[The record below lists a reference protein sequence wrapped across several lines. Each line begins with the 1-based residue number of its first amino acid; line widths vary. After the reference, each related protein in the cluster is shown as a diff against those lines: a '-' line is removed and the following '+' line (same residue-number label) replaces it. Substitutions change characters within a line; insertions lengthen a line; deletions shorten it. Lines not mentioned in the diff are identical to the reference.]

1 VSSCCGWAPQRHCE
15 RVTESAA
22 AVLRRTERNSGRS
35 AVRPRPSAGRGARRV
50 SAAHGA
56 HGDRAPAVAAAA
68 ATARVCGATRPPPP
82 PPPADHGRVP
92 RCRSPQRCR
101 AKGRR
106 RRRRRLHTVRGP
118 ARRGVAC
125 GSGSGMWPV
134 ACGVACGSLV
144 PVWVQGAFLKTLDSL
159 RLLAHTICCGDLC
172 MRDVKGEHTH
182 VYSFGLPACK
192 RQD

>member
-1 VSSCCGWAPQRHCE
+1 M
-15 RVTESAA
+15 
-22 AVLRRTERNSGRS
+22 LRRTERNSGRS

-50 SAAHGA
+50 SAAHGV
-56 HGDRAPAVAAAA
+56 HGDRAPAGAAAA

-125 GSGSGMWPV
+125 GS
-134 ACGVACGSLV
+134 LV

-159 RLLAHTICCGDLC
+159 RLLAHTTCCGDLC
-172 MRDVKGEHTH
+172 MRDVKGEHTR
-182 VYSFGLPACK
+182 VYLLSALLRAKDPIDQRERSEFP
-192 RQD
+192 Q